1 MHRSRLALALMTCLA
16 VPGFASAATAKKGTT
31 KTELPD
37 CSAVTFDGSNLT
49 EEENDYFLSNQK
61 DISTAQILRFALGKD
76 AILADFYARRKGADF
91 NADVLKIK
99 DLAKQKGLAL
109 QMTHDLT
116 VAENSRIEQN
126 KNHKWT
132 KGTVDTLFCRI
143 DAIGD
148 TATNSYNIYA
158 TSYLEGLKAK
168 QEAMHGQVG
177 YFDVTVNDC
186 TISKSIDT
194 GNRYSAVKS
203 DPDARFLTV
212 NATFKNTD
220 NEGRLPLEG
229 SLFISKDDKDFKF
242 DTTETIMSDGYG
254 IRLRSLNPL
263 IKLNTKIVYK
273 VPNELSGEVYWKP
286 ALVYLPPVSLIRAI
300 ASHLLVTDLCLQTA
314 TGREGLLRVVLLL
327 SGRQSVLVKY
337 NARHVECTWVGK
349 SVRLPKSCIASVS
362 AMPEYRDQP

>member
-1 MHRSRLALALMTCLA
+1 MRRSRFALALMTGLA
-16 VPGFASAATAKKGTT
+16 IPGFASAATAKKGTT
-31 KTELPD
+31 KNELPN

-49 EEENDYFLSNQK
+49 EKENDYFFSNQK
-61 DISTAQILRFALGKD
+61 NFSTSEILRFALGRD
-76 AILADFYARRKGADF
+76 SILAELHARRKGADF
-91 NADVLKIK
+91 NADVMKIK
-99 DLAKQKGLAL
+99 DLAKKKGLAL

-116 VAENSRIEQN
+116 VAENAFIEQN

-132 KGTVDTLFCRI
+132 KDTADTLFCRI

-148 TATNSYNIYA
+148 TAPNSYNTYA
-158 TSYLEGLKAK
+158 TSYLKGLEAK

-194 GNRYSAVKS
+194 GNRSSAVS
-203 DPDARFLTV
+203 PDPDARFLTV

-220 NEGRLPLEG
+220 YEGRLPFEG
-229 SLFISKDDKDFKF
+229 SLIISKDDKDFKF

-273 VPNELSGEVYWKP
+273 VPNELSGDVYWKP
-286 ALVYLPPVSLIRAI
+286 GRNDENKKLWCTYLPA
-300 ASHLLVTDLCLQTA
+300 A
-314 TGREGLLRVVLLL
+314 
-327 SGRQSVLVKY
+327 
-337 NARHVECTWVGK
+337 
-349 SVRLPKSCIASVS
+349 
-362 AMPEYRDQP
+362 

>member
-286 ALVYLPPVSLIRAI
+286 GRNAEDKKLWCTYLP
-300 ASHLLVTDLCLQTA
+300 
-314 TGREGLLRVVLLL
+314 
-327 SGRQSVLVKY
+327 
-337 NARHVECTWVGK
+337 
-349 SVRLPKSCIASVS
+349 S
-362 AMPEYRDQP
+362 A

>member
-16 VPGFASAATAKKGTT
+16 IPVLASAATAATAKKGTT

-37 CSAVTFDGSNLT
+37 CSTITFDGSNLS
-49 EEENDYFLSNQK
+49 EEENAYFFSNQK
-61 DISTAQILRFALGKD
+61 DISTAQILRFALGRD
-76 AILADFYARRKGADF
+76 AILADFYARRKGTDF

-99 DLAKQKGLAL
+99 ALAKQKGLAL
-109 QMTHDLT
+109 QMTHDLA
-116 VAENSRIEQN
+116 VAENAHIEQN

-132 KGTVDTLFCRI
+132 KDIADTLFCRI

-148 TATNSYNIYA
+148 SATNSYNIYA
-158 TSYLEGLKAK
+158 TSYLKGLKSK

-186 TISKSIDT
+186 TISKSIET
-194 GNRYSAVKS
+194 GNRYSALKP

-242 DTTETIMSDGYG
+242 DTTETIMSDGFG

-286 ALVYLPPVSLIRAI
+286 GRNAEDKKLWCTYLP
-300 ASHLLVTDLCLQTA
+300 
-314 TGREGLLRVVLLL
+314 
-327 SGRQSVLVKY
+327 
-337 NARHVECTWVGK
+337 
-349 SVRLPKSCIASVS
+349 S
-362 AMPEYRDQP
+362 A

>member
-16 VPGFASAATAKKGTT
+16 VPGFACAAAKKDST
-31 KTELPD
+31 KFELPD
-37 CSAVTFDGSNLT
+37 CSTVTFDGSNLN
-49 EEENDYFLSNQK
+49 EEENEYFFSNQK
-61 DISTAQILRFALGKD
+61 DISTSQFLRFALGRD
-76 AILADFYARRKGADF
+76 SILADYYARRKGKGF

-99 DLAKQKGLAL
+99 ELAKQQGLAW
-109 QMTHDLT
+109 QMTQDIS
-116 VAENSRIEQN
+116 VAEIAFTEKN
-126 KNHKWT
+126 KEHKWT
-132 KGTVDTLFCRI
+132 KATRDTLYCRI

-148 TATNSYNIYA
+148 TATNAFNTYA
-158 TSYLEGLKAK
+158 TSYLKDLQVK

-194 GNRYSAVKS
+194 GNRYSTVKP

-229 SLFISKDDKDFKF
+229 SLFINADGRDFKF
-242 DTTETIMSDGYG
+242 DTTETVMSEGYG

-286 ALVYLPPVSLIRAI
+286 GRNAEDKKLWCTYLP
-300 ASHLLVTDLCLQTA
+300 
-314 TGREGLLRVVLLL
+314 
-327 SGRQSVLVKY
+327 
-337 NARHVECTWVGK
+337 
-349 SVRLPKSCIASVS
+349 S
-362 AMPEYRDQP
+362 A